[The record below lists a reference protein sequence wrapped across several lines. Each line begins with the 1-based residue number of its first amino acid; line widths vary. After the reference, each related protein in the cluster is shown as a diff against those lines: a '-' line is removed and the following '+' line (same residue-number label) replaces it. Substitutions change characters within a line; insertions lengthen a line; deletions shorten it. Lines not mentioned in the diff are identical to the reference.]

1 MEKTQN
7 TSKIAPEK
15 KSGDNSQS
23 KESENSSEILSAK
36 DRAREAVKNVDFS
49 RKLNA
54 IVSSIFS
61 RCGVPI
67 ADFTVSEPVS
77 FYAKVNYC
85 LNWSFKCRASDK
97 HLRRVS
103 DETKVLSSSA
113 LDEFTQKNS
122 KELEKESAVTKSFIK
137 RLAESK
143 FNELVDISGQ
153 IVAFNRI
160 SAIGKTRCKTCHGS
174 KKSSCESCLG
184 KGTVP
189 CPACHGTGSKC
200 NVCNG
205 AGTVRCA
212 PCNGEGSLTCRDCGG
227 TGELTVER
235 EIIYDAECKTQI
247 NLNLMVPGTDVPI
260 TSFSKEDEKAI
271 LAAANFE
278 DQSSGQETQHG
289 YVATF
294 AGFAPCFAVHVK
306 LKNNNKPF
314 DFILCGK
321 NLRPI
326 CKPAILNV
334 VFNYESQLLADTLSM
349 AQNDVD
355 EKINCVKSLAS
366 KAILA
371 KTIRSIESYEMQI
384 VKSEAVK
391 QGVTVESILWDTKK
405 NENARAKLIK
415 NNVKEELLESVKKE
429 LITNADGFI
438 SEDFARYFA
447 KNLISFVPMLMLLN
461 PNTKM
466 VWAGIT
472 LGTWMLMI
480 VISYFVPNVIGAFLG
495 LGISVAI
502 CVFTSLI
509 LTKNWAYYSVVSTLR
524 LTHKLKKVP
533 NLTVEAV
540 QSGRL
545 LIGSLVIGV
554 ASIIIFN
561 SNL

>member
-1 MEKTQN
+1 MEKTEK
-7 TSKIAPEK
+7 TPKDATAKKTEEASSGKAPEK
-15 KSGDNSQS
+15 T
-23 KESENSSEILSAK
+23 SEPISAK
-36 DRAREAVKNVDFS
+36 DRAKDAVKNVDFS

-67 ADFTVSEPVS
+67 ADFSVSEPVS
-77 FYAKVNYC
+77 FYAKVSYC
-85 LNWSFKCRASDK
+85 LNWSFKCRATDK

-113 LDEFTQKNS
+113 LDEFTQNNS

-137 RLAESK
+137 RLAEAK
-143 FNELVDISGQ
+143 FNELADISGQ
-153 IVAFNRI
+153 IVAFNRVA
-160 SAIGKTRCKTCHGS
+160 AIGKTRCKTCHGS

-205 AGTVRCA
+205 AGTVKCA
-212 PCNGEGSLTCRDCGG
+212 PCNGEGSLKCRNCEG

-235 EIIYDAECKTQI
+235 EIIYDAECKKQVSI
-247 NLNLMVPGTDVPI
+247 NLTVPGSDIPI

-278 DQSSGQETQHG
+278 DQSSGQETPHG

-294 AGFAPCFAVHVK
+294 AGFATCFAVHVK
-306 LKNNNKPF
+306 LKDNKKPF

-326 CKPAILNV
+326 CKPPILNV

-349 AQNDVD
+349 SQTDVD
-355 EKINCVKSLAS
+355 EKIDCVKALAS

-384 VKSEAVK
+384 VKAEAVK
-391 QGVTVESILWDTKK
+391 QGVTVESILWDAKK

-429 LITNADGFI
+429 LINNAEGFI
-438 SEDFARYFA
+438 SDDFARYFA
-447 KNLISFVPMLMLLN
+447 KNLIAFVPMLMILN

-480 VISYFVPNVIGAFLG
+480 VISYFVPNAVGAFLG
-495 LGISVAI
+495 MGISVAI
-502 CVFTSLI
+502 CMFTSLM

-561 SNL
+561 SGF